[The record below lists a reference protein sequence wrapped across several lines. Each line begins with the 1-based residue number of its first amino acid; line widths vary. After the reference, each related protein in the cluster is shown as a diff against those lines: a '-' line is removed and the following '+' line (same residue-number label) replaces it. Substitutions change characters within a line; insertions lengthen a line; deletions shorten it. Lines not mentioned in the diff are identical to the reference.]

1 MQLREGTLE
10 NAAAWFESLGYSV
23 TLNEAYDTMYLELD
37 GFSVE
42 LSQSE
47 IVCRANQWVQH
58 LKRED

>member
-1 MQLREGTLE
+1 MKLREGTLE

-23 TLNEAYDTMYLELD
+23 TLNEVYDTMYLELD

-42 LSQSE
+42 LSREE
-47 IVCRANQWVQH
+47 IVCRASQWVQH